1 MNRTT
6 LPVRNFPDRSSLH
19 DNPLNLIEG
28 DLAVAAIVELGRSR
42 ALMRGHLLSVF
53 EQPSVQ

>member
-1 MNRTT
+1 
-6 LPVRNFPDRSSLH
+6 VRNFPDRSSLH